1 MKSAR
6 WTGLALLAAL
16 AAGSTLLATG
26 CGEKKKAA
34 GVDFA
39 AYGDA
44 RHEPKVHRRIV
55 NSIAASGAK
64 YVLVTGDLVDYAE
77 DEAEWLE
84 VREILKDLRSR
95 APYYCAFGDHD
106 DGSKKYFER
115 EMGEIRPYYDK
126 REGDAHLFILD
137 SRAKFTD
144 SPQIEWLK
152 KTAAA
157 STAKHKFA
165 VFHHP
170 PFMIYEKRM
179 KEADVIRPNIH
190 PLLVELKFCAAF
202 CGHQHAFYSTKR
214 DGLRYVVTAG
224 GGAPL
229 RNIDVAHGQP
239 GDLARKFYHWVG
251 LKFAGSK
258 IEAHVYDDDG
268 VEDESLAFTLCEH
281 P

>member
-1 MKSAR
+1 MRTAA
-6 WTGLALLAAL
+6 ALLLIAL
-16 AAGSTLLATG
+16 AG

-44 RHEPKVHRRIV
+44 RHEPRIHRQIV
-55 NSIAASGAK
+55 NSMNASGAK
-64 YVLVTGDLVDYAE
+64 YVVVTGDLVDDAE
-77 DEAEWLE
+77 VEAQWLE
-84 VREILKDLRSR
+84 VRDILKDLRSR
-95 APYYCAFGDHD
+95 VGYYCAVGDHD
-106 DGSKKYFER
+106 PGSKNYFER
-115 EMGEIRPYYDK
+115 EMGETRMYYDK
-126 REGDAHLFILD
+126 REGDVHLFILD
-137 SRAKFTD
+137 SRSKFTD
-144 SPQIEWLK
+144 APQIEWLK
-152 KTAAA
+152 KTANA

-179 KEADVIRPNIH
+179 NEADAIRPNIH

-229 RNIDVAHGQP
+229 RNIDPKHGQP

-251 LKFAGSK
+251 LKFAGPR
-258 IEAHVYDDDG
+258 IDARVYNEHGEEA
-268 VEDESLAFTLCEH
+268 EDLAFVLCDH
-281 P
+281 PPTQ

>member
-1 MKSAR
+1 MRRASV
-6 WTGLALLAAL
+6 LLLAAL
-16 AAGSTLLATG
+16 LS
-26 CGEKKKAA
+26 CGEKKMPS
-34 GVDFA
+34 GIDFA

-44 RHEPKVHRRIV
+44 RHEPPVHRRIV
-55 NSIAASGAK
+55 NAIAGSGAK
-64 YVLVTGDLVDYAE
+64 FVLVTGDLVDYAE

-84 VREILKDLRSR
+84 VRDILKDLRSR
-95 APYYCAFGDHD
+95 AKYYCAVGDHD
-106 DGSKKYFER
+106 PGEKKYFER
-115 EMGEIRPYYDK
+115 EMGEPRMSYDV
-126 REGDAHLFILD
+126 REGDYHLFILD

-144 SPQIEWLK
+144 GPQLEWLK
-152 KTAAA
+152 KTAGA

-179 KEADVIRPNIH
+179 QEADVIRPNIH

-229 RNIDVAHGQP
+229 RNIDVAHGLP
-239 GDLARKFYHWVG
+239 GALAREF
-251 LKFAGSK
+251 
-258 IEAHVYDDDG
+258 
-268 VEDESLAFTLCEH
+268 
-281 P
+281 

>member
-1 MKSAR
+1 MKSLR

-16 AAGSTLLATG
+16 SA
-26 CGEKKKAA
+26 CGEKKRAS

-44 RHEPKVHRRIV
+44 RHEPTVHRRIV
-55 NSIAASGAK
+55 NSIASSGAK
-64 YVLVTGDLVDYAE
+64 YVVVTGDLVDHAE

-84 VREILKDLRSR
+84 VRDILKNLRSR
-95 APYYCAFGDHD
+95 ARYYCAVGDHD
-106 DGSKKYFER
+106 PGSKNYFER
-115 EMGEIRPYYDK
+115 EMGETRMYYDK
-126 REGDAHLFILD
+126 REGDVHLFILD
-137 SRAKFTD
+137 SREKFTD
-144 SPQIEWLK
+144 APQLEWLK
-152 KTAAA
+152 KTATA

-229 RNIDVAHGQP
+229 RNIDVANGQP
-239 GDLARKFYHWVG
+239 GDLARKFFHWVG

-258 IEAHVYDDDG
+258 IEAHVYDDEG
-268 VEDESLAFTLCEH
+268 VEAEDLGFTLCEH
-281 P
+281 PPQP

>member
-1 MKSAR
+1 MKSLL
-6 WTGLALLAAL
+6 WTGLVLLAAL
-16 AAGSTLLATG
+16 SA
-26 CGEKKKAA
+26 CGEKKRAS

-55 NSIAASGAK
+55 NSIASSGAK
-64 YVLVTGDLVDYAE
+64 YVVVTGDLVDYAE

-84 VREILKDLRSR
+84 VRDILKDLRSR
-95 APYYCAFGDHD
+95 ARYYCAVGDHD
-106 DGSKKYFER
+106 PGSKNYFER
-115 EMGEIRPYYDK
+115 EMGETRMYYDK
-126 REGDAHLFILD
+126 REGDVHLFILD
-137 SRAKFTD
+137 SREKFTD
-144 SPQIEWLK
+144 APQREWLK
-152 KTAAA
+152 KTATA

-229 RNIDVAHGQP
+229 RNIDVANGQP
-239 GDLARKFYHWVG
+239 GDLARKFFHWVG

-258 IEAHVYDDDG
+258 IEAHVYDDEG
-268 VEDESLAFTLCEH
+268 VEAEDLGFTLCEH

>member
-1 MKSAR
+1 MR
-6 WTGLALLAAL
+6 FLACVLLAVL
-16 AAGSTLLATG
+16 AG
-26 CGEKKKAA
+26 CGEKKTAS
-34 GVDFA
+34 GIDFA

-44 RHEPKVHRRIV
+44 RHEPKVHRRIAS
-55 NSIAASGAK
+55 SIAASGAK
-64 YVLVTGDLVDYAE
+64 YVAVTGDLVDYAE

-84 VREILKDLRSR
+84 VRDILKDLRSR
-95 APYYCAFGDHD
+95 ARYYCSFGDHD

-115 EMGEIRPYYDK
+115 EMGENRPYYDVK
-126 REGDAHLFILD
+126 EGDVHLFILD
-137 SRAKFTD
+137 SRGKFAD
-144 SPQIEWLK
+144 APQLEWLK
-152 KTAAA
+152 KTATA

-179 KEADVIRPNIH
+179 AEADAIRPNIH
-190 PLLVELKFCAAF
+190 PLLVQLKFCAAF

-229 RNIDVAHGQP
+229 RNIDVKNGQP

-251 LKFAGSK
+251 LKFAGPR
-258 IEAHVYDDDG
+258 IDARVYDDDG
-268 VEDESLAFTLCEH
+268 VEDPSLAFTLCEH
-281 P
+281 PPTQ